1 MNLEV
6 LKMGFKAYLEEKGK
20 INSEDTVLKDSDI
33 SIFMYANDFKDYIG
47 NSILGSS
54 AEIKSKSIND
64 ILKME
69 FTADGKLVDPEELE
83 AYNNALENGG
93 NIEDAS
99 NEGND
104 IESETNAQQTQE
116 EAGNT
121 QEAEITEGTETI
133 QQQPQVEQT
142 NPDIQDSENGINDE
156 AGLEENTDLF
166 SEIFNELL
174 GDETFKSYLDT
185 DKSGDID
192 KEELATFL
200 NGIKGNDGN
209 ADDISIEDL
218 LTAIMDEDDVDVRTP
233 EEKQAEEAAVA
244 AEEAIAKEKELPK
257 TNSSGEPVSVH
268 QGSDAVRGAGSNGR
282 YDNSGNFINNTEPKT
297 LENMTKE
304 ELESEKKKAEGEL
317 STAKSDYD
325 TTVNDQDKLVEDAYN
340 DYQEALENIDG
351 ADKELAEEVASL
363 NEQVHEQEKII
374 DEQDKIITEQD
385 SIINDCES
393 RIGAAETQITS
404 LNGLL
409 SELKSKDGKSENGE
423 KNDFSSQISN
433 VESKIKAAEKEK
445 EAAETEKE
453 TAEKTKKEAETA
465 KKEAEAAIKELEPQ
479 LNEKETEL
487 IEKHPELK
495 EIKDN
500 YDKAKET
507 KTTEIDKA
515 KKAMTEAQEHLNE
528 VNTALSN
535 YETKETLNQNTPN
548 GMVDGVKSAIET
560 AFSQLGIYE
569 DGGNNR
575 GTMEKYGAGAGNPW
589 CAAFVSWV
597 YGQDGNCPLNFSAS
611 VSGLKSQGEQAG
623 YYSSARNYTPTAGD
637 IMIQKENGA
646 SHTGIVVGC
655 DGQYVYTIEGNSS
668 DAVRQRRYSLG
679 DYSKISGYI
688 RMNEWMG
695 GSSNVD
701 STAYLSKI
709 NNADSDKYN
718 KTT

>member
-1 MNLEV
+1 MNLEI

-20 INSEDTVLKDSDI
+20 INSEDIGLKDSEI
-33 SIFMYANDFKDYIG
+33 SIFMYANDFKDYLG
-47 NSILGSS
+47 NNLSGNTTD
-54 AEIKSKSIND
+54 IKSKSIND

-69 FTADGKLVDPEELE
+69 FTADGRLVDPEELE
-83 AYNNALENGG
+83 AYNNAVENGVG
-93 NIEDAS
+93 IENNPDS
-99 NEGND
+99 EVEMISENEQ
-104 IESETNAQQTQE
+104 NAE
-116 EAGNT
+116 NL
-121 QEAEITEGTETI
+121 QEAEGAEQI
-133 QQQPQVEQT
+133 QQLPQQQQT
-142 NPDIQDSENGINDE
+142 LPSIEDGESAVNGKADQAE
-156 AGLEENTDLF
+156 STDLF
-166 SEIFNELL
+166 TEIFNELL
-174 GDETFKSYLDT
+174 QDETFKSYIDT
-185 DKSGDID
+185 DESGDID
-192 KEELATFL
+192 DKELATFL

-209 ADDISIEDL
+209 ADDVSIDDL
-218 LTAIMDEDDVDVRTP
+218 LTAIMAEDDIDVRTP
-233 EEKQAEEAAVA
+233 EEKVAEEAAIEA
-244 AEEAIAKEKELPK
+244 EKALAEEQALPK

-268 QGSDAVRGAGSNGR
+268 QGSDAVRGAGSNGS

-297 LENMTKE
+297 LDNMTKE
-304 ELESEKKKAEGEL
+304 ELEAEKKQAESDL

-325 TTVNDQDKLVEDAYN
+325 TTISDQDKFVEDAYN
-340 DYQEALENIDG
+340 DYQEALDSING
-351 ADKELAEEVASL
+351 ADKELAEEVSSL
-363 NEQVHEQEKII
+363 NEQVHEQEKIV

-385 SIINDCES
+385 GIISDCDS
-393 RIGAAETQITS
+393 RINSADTQITS

-409 SELKSKDGKSENGE
+409 SELESSDGKTENGE

-433 VESKIKAAEKEK
+433 VKGKIEAAEKEK
-445 EAAETEKE
+445 ETAETEKE
-453 TAEKTKKEAETA
+453 KAEEAKKTAEKA
-465 KKEAEAAIKELEPQ
+465 KKGAEDTIKDLETQ
-479 LNEKETEL
+479 LSEKETEL

-507 KTTEIDKA
+507 KTTEIDNA

-528 VNTALSN
+528 VNTAISN
-535 YETKETLNQNTPN
+535 YETKETLNKNTPN
-548 GMVDGVKSAIET
+548 GMVDGVKSAIEN

-569 DGGNNR
+569 DAGNNR

-611 VSGLKSQGEQAG
+611 VSGLQSQGQQAG
-623 YYSSARNYTPTAGD
+623 YYSSAREYTPTAGD

-701 STAYLSKI
+701 STTYLSNI

>member
-1 MNLEV
+1 MPITPLCKCEGKNVNLEV

-20 INSEDTVLKDSDI
+20 IDSESSSIKDSDI

-47 NSILGSS
+47 SSLSGSKS
-54 AEIKSKSIND
+54 EIQSKSISD

-69 FTADGKLVDPEELE
+69 FTPDGKLVDPEELA
-83 AYNNALENGG
+83 AYNDAIANGG
-93 NIEDAS
+93 EVEDNENIENNEQPVAAVS
-99 NEGND
+99 EESPSTEGNK
-104 IESETNAQQTQE
+104 ETNQTE
-116 EAGNT
+116 E
-121 QEAEITEGTETI
+121 
-133 QQQPQVEQT
+133 P
-142 NPDIQDSENGINDE
+142 
-156 AGLEENTDLF
+156 DLF
-166 SEIFNELL
+166 TEIFNELL
-174 GDETFKSYLDT
+174 QDDAFKSFIDT
-185 DKSGDID
+185 DESGDID
-192 KEELATFL
+192 NKELLTFL

-209 ADDISIEDL
+209 ADDVSIDDL
-218 LTAIMDEDDVDVRTP
+218 LTAIMAEDDIDVRTP
-233 EEKQAEEAAVA
+233 EEKAAEEAAI
-244 AEEAIAKEKELPK
+244 AEEKAIAEEQNLPT
-257 TNSSGEPVSVH
+257 TNSAGEPVSVH
-268 QGSDAVRGAGSNGR
+268 QGSDAVRGAGSGGR
-282 YDNSGNFINNTEPKT
+282 YDNSGNFVNNTEPKT
-297 LENMTKE
+297 LDNMTKE
-304 ELESEKKKAEGEL
+304 ELESEKKKAEGDL

-325 TTVNDQDKLVEDAYN
+325 TTVTNQEQLVETAYE
-340 DYQEALENIDG
+340 DYQEALEQIEG
-351 ADKELAEEVASL
+351 EDKELAEEVASL
-363 NEQVHEQEKII
+363 NEQIHEQEQIV
-374 DEQDKIITEQD
+374 DDQDKIITEQD
-385 SIINDCES
+385 SIISDCDS
-393 RIGAAETQITS
+393 RIDAADTQITS

-409 SELKSKDGKSENGE
+409 KELESKDGKTENGE

-433 VESKIKAAEKEK
+433 VKSQIDAAEKEK
-445 EAAETEKE
+445 EAAEKDKAA
-453 TAEKTKKEAETA
+453 AEKAKTEAETA
-465 KKEAEAAIKELEPQ
+465 KTDAEAKIKELEPQ
-479 LNEKETEL
+479 LTEKETEL

-495 EIKDN
+495 EFKDN

-515 KKAMTEAQEHLNE
+515 KQAMTDAQNHLNE
-528 VNTALSN
+528 VNTALTN
-535 YETKETLNQNTPN
+535 YETKETLNKNTPN

-569 DGGNNR
+569 DAGNNR

-597 YGQDGNCPLNFSAS
+597 YGQDGNCPLNFTAS

-623 YYSSARNYTPTAGD
+623 YYSSAKGYTPVAGD
-637 IMIQKENGA
+637 IMIQKENGS

-701 STAYLSKI
+701 STAYLSKV